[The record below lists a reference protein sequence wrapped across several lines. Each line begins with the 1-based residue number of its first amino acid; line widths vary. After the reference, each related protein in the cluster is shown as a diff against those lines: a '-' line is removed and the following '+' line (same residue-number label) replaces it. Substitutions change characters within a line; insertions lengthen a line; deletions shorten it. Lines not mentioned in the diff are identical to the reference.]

1 MILEY
6 YKQLLVLAVFLL
18 LFGCIM
24 PFLMAIRVVESTFFL
39 NFLSFGAS
47 ILGLFL
53 GLAGIAGARLGQKS
67 KSDRD
72 NYHR

>member
-6 YKQLLVLAVFLL
+6 HKHIRVLAIFLL

-24 PFLMAIRVVESTFFL
+24 PFLMVLHLVESTFLL

-47 ILGLFL
+47 VLGLFL
-53 GLAGIAGARLGQKS
+53 GVASIAGSRLAQK
-67 KSDRD
+67 DRPD
-72 NYHR
+72 RENHYK

>member
-6 YKQLLVLAVFLL
+6 YKHLLVLAVFLM

-24 PFLMAIRVVESTFFL
+24 PFLMALRVVESTIFL

-47 ILGLFL
+47 VLGLFL
-53 GLAGIAGARLGQKS
+53 GLAGIAGAHQEKANRQG
-67 KSDRD
+67 
-72 NYHR
+72 NHR

>member
-6 YKQLLVLAVFLL
+6 YKQLLTLAIFLL

-24 PFLMAIRVVESTFFL
+24 PFLMALRVVESTFFL

-47 ILGLFL
+47 VLGLFL
-53 GLAGIAGARLGQKS
+53 GLAGIAGARITQKG
-67 KSDRD
+67 KSHKE
-72 NYHR
+72 NHYK